1 MRACLPPF
9 RNALVSLGAVA
20 LLAAAAS
27 GGYALVATDD
37 DVMVATE
44 RVVPYEDP
52 VALTEMNTPDLPT
65 YEPSQVVAAGE
76 VVAQAPD
83 IAPPAEAAAS
93 VWDRLADCESGD
105 WVDGWPL
112 PGTARWDYGLTFSHG
127 DSFEGGLNFHPGTWD
142 AFKDPGMADH
152 AGNATR
158 AQQILVGERVL
169 AAQGWGAWPVCSEM
183 LGLG

>member
-1 MRACLPPF
+1 MSARLPSI
-9 RNALVSLGAVA
+9 RHSAVSLGTLA

-37 DVMVATE
+37 DTMTVTE

-52 VALTEMNTPDLPT
+52 VALTEMNTPDLPP
-65 YEPSQVVAAGE
+65 YEPYEVIAAGE
-76 VVAQAPD
+76 VVDEAPQ
-83 IAPPAEAAAS
+83 AAS
-93 VWDRLADCESGD
+93 AVDPAAVWDRLADCESGD
-105 WVDGWPL
+105 WVDGWPQ

-142 AFKDPGMADH
+142 AFKDPGMPDH

-158 AQQILVGERVL
+158 AQQIMVGERVR
-169 AAQGWGAWPVCSEM
+169 AAQGWDAWPVCSGM